1 MFDNIKSK
9 IKGEYYLYA
18 IKFKPVSPRVYF
30 VLVKYHKQDEFE
42 NKLNEFLNNE
52 YSIGFEV
59 IKEYNIENELVFYA
73 KKEEISE
80 EIFRFFYELKKND
93 YFGFITYKDL
103 NEKMLVF
110 NKIIGE
116 KEKLTLDK
124 NKFYFLFL
132 SELIDEKKQIE
143 INQKIFNLVENFLI
157 GFHKLNNKIYVYEI
171 LGNQY
176 E

>member
-1 MFDNIKSK
+1 
-9 IKGEYYLYA
+9 
-18 IKFKPVSPRVYF
+18 
-30 VLVKYHKQDEFE
+30 
-42 NKLNEFLNNE
+42 
-52 YSIGFEV
+52 
-59 IKEYNIENELVFYA
+59 LVFYA